1 MVTLAED
8 LYLLSGDGATGR
20 LLIDTTQLDL
30 GLGGAQLL
38 DLVLQQRVALVDDHV
53 AVTDRAHTDDP
64 LLDTA
69 LAAMADQARAHEP
82 EYWVRHLARGA
93 HHAVQDRLVAAG
105 VLRRDDHKVLG
116 VIPVHRTPETDHRLH
131 DELVDH
137 LHDAVVLGHVPSRE
151 TAALASLAL
160 AVGLEQHLFPRSD
173 RRAVRQRMAE
183 VAEGQC
189 PEGHWVAA
197 AVKHTIDAVNAA
209 MGIAPPLAYDE
220 AGELA

>member
-8 LYLLSGDGATGR
+8 LYLLSSDGASGR
-20 LLIDTTQLDL
+20 LRIDTAQLDL
-30 GLGGAQLL
+30 GLGGALLL
-38 DLVLQQRVALVDDHV
+38 DLVLQRRIALADAHV
-53 AVTDRAHTDDP
+53 AATDSTQTGDP

-69 LAAMADQARAHEP
+69 LAEVAGQAKAHEP
-82 EYWVRHLARGA
+82 DYWVRHLARGA

-116 VIPVHRTPETDHRLH
+116 VIPVHRTPEADHRLH
-131 DELVDH
+131 NELVDH

-173 RRAVRQRMAE
+173 RRAVRHRMVE
-183 VAEGQC
+183 VAEDVGADGQ
-189 PEGHWVAA
+189 WVAA
-197 AVKHTIDAVNAA
+197 AVQHTIDAVNAA
-209 MGIAPPLAYDE
+209 MGMTPWPAYDE
-220 AGELA
+220 AGEFR

>member
-8 LYLLSGDGATGR
+8 LYLLSSDGATGR

-53 AVTDRAHTDDP
+53 AVTDRTQTDDP

-69 LAAMADQARAHEP
+69 LAAVADHARAHEP

-116 VIPVHRTPETDHRLH
+116 VIPVHRTPEADHRLH
-131 DELVDH
+131 HELVDH
-137 LHDAVVLGHVPSRE
+137 LHDAVVLGRVPSRE

-160 AVGLEQHLFPRSD
+160 AVGLERHLFPRSD
-173 RRAVRQRMAE
+173 RRAVRHRMAE
-183 VAEGQC
+183 VAESECADGR
-189 PEGHWVAA
+189 WVSA
-197 AVKHTIDAVNAA
+197 AVRHTIDAVNAA
-209 MGIAPPLAYDE
+209 MGITLSPGYDV
-220 AGELA
+220 AGELR